1 MTEEKLNKAIQISH
15 RLRNLTDA
23 IEQIQDMDFIDPV
36 LTDPKYTRYSEFS
49 YISKERADELNEML
63 RQEAETNLREEV
75 EKLKDEFEK
84 L

>member
-36 LTDPKYTRYSEFS
+36 LTDTKYTRYSEFS

-63 RQEAETNLREEV
+63 RQEAETNLRDEL
-75 EKLKDEFEK
+75 EKLKDEFEE